1 VSLGACC
8 WRGAGTL
15 GGGALQDKRTS
26 WGSWLEA
33 AMDEC
38 EVEWTGH
45 STLNNDP
52 RAVVPKVHLHITPRP
67 L

>member
-1 VSLGACC
+1 M
-8 WRGAGTL
+8 